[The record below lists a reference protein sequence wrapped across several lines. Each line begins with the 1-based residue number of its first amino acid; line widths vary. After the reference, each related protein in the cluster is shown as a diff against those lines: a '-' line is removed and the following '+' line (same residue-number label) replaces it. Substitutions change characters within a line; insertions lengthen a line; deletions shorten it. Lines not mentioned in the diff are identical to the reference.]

1 MEYKIG
7 QTINSKAL
15 MGRIQFEMNKFLY
28 IERFYIKIS
37 KEIGH
42 LTLPM
47 YLQQHKADL
56 TTKLMDVEHFK

>member
-1 MEYKIG
+1 MEYKVG

-37 KEIGH
+37 KEIV
-42 LTLPM
+42 
-47 YLQQHKADL
+47 Q
-56 TTKLMDVEHFK
+56 KLFKMLHVH